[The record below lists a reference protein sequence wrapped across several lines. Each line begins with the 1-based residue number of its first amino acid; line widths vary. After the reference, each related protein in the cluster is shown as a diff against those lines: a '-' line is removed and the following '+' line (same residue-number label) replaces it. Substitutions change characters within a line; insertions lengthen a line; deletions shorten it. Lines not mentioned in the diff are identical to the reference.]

1 MVSNELILFAVR
13 GRFQRASSS
22 LSAKLAVIKVNVS
35 MTKIVLKQKFKKTDD
50 SFGFYPRCVWP
61 ISESIEATTTSSP
74 QTSATT
80 AKTKQGRCLV

>member
-13 GRFQRASSS
+13 GRFQRESST

-35 MTKIVLKQKFKKTDD
+35 MTKMDKQKFKKTDN

-74 QTSATT
+74 RTSATA
-80 AKTKQGRCLV
+80 AKNKQGRHPQ

>member
-13 GRFQRASSS
+13 ERFQRASFT
-22 LSAKLAVIKVNVS
+22 LSAKLAVIKVNIS
-35 MTKIVLKQKFKKTDD
+35 MTKIVLRKKFKKTDN

-74 QTSATT
+74 QTSTT
-80 AKTKQGRCLV
+80 AAKNKKGSCLV